1 MKLMS
6 NKLGSQKGLLDQIK
20 ATYKKIGLAHGK
32 VGVGNNKGREK
43 GFQYFTN
50 TQWFHTEIY

>member
-50 TQWFHTEIY
+50 TQ